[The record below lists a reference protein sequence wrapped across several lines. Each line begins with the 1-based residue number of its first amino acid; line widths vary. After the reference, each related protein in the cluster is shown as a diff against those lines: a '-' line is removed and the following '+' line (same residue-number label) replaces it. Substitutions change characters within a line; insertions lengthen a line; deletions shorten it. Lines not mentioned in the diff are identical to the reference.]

1 MLFLV
6 EVEAESH
13 SQIKLISQG
22 IINYLDISDSAEKSD
37 EYLTKLIVQLE
48 ELEGKFI
55 EFNEFLEKISE
66 TRLTLLLNRK
76 SSIKRIQKCDGFRIV
91 HP

>member
-1 MLFLV
+1 VLFLV
-6 EVEAESH
+6 EGEAEFH

-22 IINYLDISDSAEKSD
+22 IINYLDISDSTGKCE

-55 EFNEFLEKISE
+55 EFNEFLE
-66 TRLTLLLNRK
+66 N
-76 SSIKRIQKCDGFRIV
+76 KRNEVYNAFESKKFN
-91 HP
+91 